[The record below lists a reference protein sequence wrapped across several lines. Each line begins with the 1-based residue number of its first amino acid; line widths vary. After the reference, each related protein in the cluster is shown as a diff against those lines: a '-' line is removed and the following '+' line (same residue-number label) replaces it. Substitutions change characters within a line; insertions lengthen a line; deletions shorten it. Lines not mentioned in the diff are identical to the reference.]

1 MARVMVM
8 VYTTLRKCLGV
19 SKLELRGGSVRQ
31 VLDRLCEHKKP
42 EVANLIH
49 DSEGHVRQHFVLTL
63 NSEIL
68 DNKKTAS
75 VPVKDGDIL
84 HVFPPVS
91 GG

>member
-1 MARVMVM
+1 MAKVTVMI
-8 VYTTLRKCLGV
+8 YTTLRKRLGI
-19 SKLELRGGSVRQ
+19 SKLELSGLNVRE
-31 VLDRLCEHKKP
+31 VLDRLCAHKKP
-42 EVANLIH
+42 EVENLIL
-49 DSEGHVRQHFVLTL
+49 DPDGNVRQHFVLTL